1 MQADIKL
8 AGQFAEEMLTI
19 IRFEKDQWK

>member
-1 MQADIKL
+1 MQAGMEL

-19 IRFEKDQWK
+19 IRFEKNQWK